1 MRLAPRLCEKL
12 EGRARAGL
20 YRRKVSRQPFAAF
33 EFCILHY
40 PDHAELVYIRLSV
53 RYLAHFNPCDRIP
66 QSGRWHPETLL
77 ARISSHLPN
86 FIGLPRPFSL
96 CSCARPSLLL
106 LLIFGLMLRSP
117 PFRFSSPSFSPVV
130 RCWQAVVPQRCTPLR
145 LRSCVVHQC
154 CLVRILLF
162 KWIAS

>member
-1 MRLAPRLCEKL
+1 MGGDVNSKGFVRRAPRHFGKL

-33 EFCILHY
+33 EFCIMHY
-40 PDHAELVYIRLSV
+40 PDHAELVCIRPSV
-53 RYLAHFNPCDRIP
+53 RQSAHFNPCDRIP

-86 FIGLPRPFSL
+86 IIGLPRPFSL

-106 LLIFGLMLRSP
+106 LLIFGLMLRSLHL
-117 PFRFSSPSFSPVV
+117 RFPSPSILA
-130 RCWQAVVPQRCTPLR
+130 RCEMLKGCRSTVMLYNLTPT
-145 LRSCVVHQC
+145 
-154 CLVRILLF
+154 
-162 KWIAS
+162 